1 MHPQIRL
8 QYLTGYPGL
17 AYPHY
22 RGGGGAG
29 HPGGGTPGLPQQQH
43 HQLHQKQ
50 DDQGETVLSANGL
63 AGNISFLRN
72 FRRNFKRPSSHGL
85 ACPIQNGTFFHQ
97 IIILVTC

>member
-29 HPGGGTPGLPQQQH
+29 HPGGGAPNLPQQQH

-63 AGNISFLRN
+63 AGNISFLTLILLGGGVN
-72 FRRNFKRPSSHGL
+72 LTP
-85 ACPIQNGTFFHQ
+85 PPVVFF
-97 IIILVTC
+97 T